1 MPTSTWGTPCPPTAS
16 AATATLWRRRHPPRA
31 GAIRFSRSCG
41 ITASRRKCATSL
53 DACAAGKSPRPPER
67 MGAWSWRLSVRDTRR
82 RVWAPRFPCPTGRPA
97 CGSPSTGGFPKDH
110 RVSVV
115 RCLTTPEERLR
126 RFENGARGSP
136 QPFAASAAKRSL
148 GRSRDH
154 VNIATSQV
162 HRTDEG
168 CRRDGRRVHHD
179 GVSHRQ
185 RNACGGAPHSGK
197 GASRD
202 ARIEV
207 PQERI
212 RTPSGP
218 RPQRFLGLI
227 ISDVEN
233 PFFPEL
239 IKSFEDFVM
248 ERGCDVLLCATNYH
262 PERSRKA
269 VARMIE
275 NKVLGVAV
283 VTAQIGVGLIE
294 ELTDAD
300 IPVFRVDAAEP
311 PGRCLSN
318 VRVDYST
325 GAKEA
330 VAHLK
335 ALGHRD
341 IAYIAGPRTRT
352 SAVTCRQAFSDAL
365 QSLRLPRPRTVEVN
379 NDMDGGAAAARTL
392 LDGSELPTAIICCN
406 DLAALGAMR
415 ALLEAGVRVPRDVS
429 ILGVDDI
436 SFARYAT
443 PALTTVRVPR
453 DR

>member
-1 MPTSTWGTPCPPTAS
+1 MRDVAGMAGVSITTVSHIVNETRAVAPLTREKVLRAMRELKFHRNAYG
-16 AATATLWRRRHPPRA
+16 RR
-31 GAIRFSRSCG
+31 
-41 ITASRRKCATSL
+41 L
-53 DACAAGKSPRPPER
+53 
-67 MGAWSWRLSVRDTRR
+67 
-82 RVWAPRFPCPTGRPA
+82 
-97 CGSPSTGGFPKDH
+97 
-110 RVSVV
+110 
-115 RCLTTPEERLR
+115 
-126 RFENGARGSP
+126 ARG
-136 QPFAASAAKRSL
+136 
-148 GRSRDH
+148 
-154 VNIATSQV
+154 
-162 HRTDEG
+162 
-168 CRRDGRRVHHD
+168 
-179 GVSHRQ
+179 
-185 RNACGGAPHSGK
+185 HSD
-197 GASRD
+197 SY
-202 ARIEV
+202 
-207 PQERI
+207 
-212 RTPSGP
+212 
-218 RPQRFLGLI
+218 GLI

-248 ERGCDVLLCATNYH
+248 ERGCDVLLCATNYD

-453 DR
+453 DRLGHLAFEGLERMVRSKRRAGSQYSLETSLVVRQSTGAVRSKADSPKPGAKRKRAAAP